1 MMKTRRRYFGGGAE
15 TLDFWPSFTDVMSTL
30 ALILFFLMLLAYVQN
45 IIYGNNLENAKQ
57 QLEISRAEISSA
69 ERELKLITLEIDKTR
84 VALALSEQ
92 EIENQKAIIAMS
104 NEELQSLR
112 VRLQSIAFL
121 RLDILQ
127 KVKESV
133 EQELGRYNEKGQE
146 LVSIG
151 DNANIII
158 NESMVFAYNSYKLKP
173 EAKELLTQLSKAFER
188 VLGNPEVRENI
199 DAISIDGHA
208 DSLGNSDYNRELSTR
223 RATEVVNFMFSA
235 NPNLE
240 VKYGKYFAANG
251 FSEFRPISTGSDE
264 ESRASNRRIE
274 ISIIVK
280 DSNIQKVIEKY
291 FNETEGILE
300 DR

>member
-1 MMKTRRRYFGGGAE
+1 MKTRKRYFGGAE
-15 TLDFWPSFTDVMSTL
+15 AQDFWPSFTDVMSTL
-30 ALILFFLMLLAYVQN
+30 ALILFFLMLLAYLQN
-45 IIYGNNLENAKQ
+45 IIYGNNLEHAKQ
-57 QLEISRAEISSA
+57 QLEIARADIKSA
-69 ERELKLITLEIDKTR
+69 ERELKLIRLDIDKTKA
-84 VALALSEQ
+84 ALALSEQ
-92 EIENQKAIIAMS
+92 EIENQKTIIAMS

-121 RLDILQ
+121 RLDILK

-133 EQELGRYNEKGQE
+133 EKELGRYNEKGQE

-158 NESMVFAYNSYKLKP
+158 NENLVFAYNSYKLKP

-188 VLGNPEVRENI
+188 VLEKPEMRDNI
-199 DAISIDGHA
+199 DAISIEGHA
-208 DSLGNSDYNRELSTR
+208 DSLGNADYNRELSAR
-223 RATEVVNFMFSA
+223 RATEVVNFMFST

-240 VKYGKYFAANG
+240 IKYGKYFAANG

-264 ESRASNRRIE
+264 KSRASNRRIE

-280 DSNIQKVIEKY
+280 DSNIQKVIDKY
-291 FNETEGILE
+291 LDETKEILE
-300 DR
+300 NR

>member
-1 MMKTRRRYFGGGAE
+1 MRTRRRYYGEAAE
-15 TLDFWPSFTDVMSTL
+15 AQDFWPSFTDVMSTL
-30 ALILFFLMLLAYVQN
+30 TLILFFLMLLAYVQN
-45 IIYGNNLENAKQ
+45 IIFGNNLENAKQ
-57 QLEISRAEISSA
+57 QLEISRADIASA
-69 ERELKLITLEIDKTR
+69 ERELKLIRLEIDKTNA
-84 VALALSEQ
+84 ALTLSEQ
-92 EIENQKAIIAMS
+92 EIENQKTIISMS

-112 VRLQSIAFL
+112 LRLQSIAFL
-121 RLDILQ
+121 RLDVLER
-127 KVKESV
+127 VKASV
-133 EQELGRYNEKGQE
+133 EQELGRYNDKGQE

-158 NESMVFAYNSYKLKP
+158 NENLVFAYNSYKLKP

-188 VLGNPEVRENI
+188 VLENSEVRENI

-223 RATEVVNFMFSA
+223 RATEVVNFMFTA

-240 VKYGKYFAANG
+240 RKYGEYFAANG

-264 ESRASNRRIE
+264 KSRAANRRIE

-291 FNETEGILE
+291 LDDTKGIFG

>member
-1 MMKTRRRYFGGGAE
+1 MMKARRRYFGEGAE
-15 TLDFWPSFTDVMSTL
+15 TNDFWPSFTDVMSTL

-45 IIYGNNLENAKQ
+45 IIFGNNLENAKQ

-69 ERELKLITLEIDKTR
+69 ERELRRIRLEIDKTKA
-84 VALALSEQ
+84 ALALSEQ
-92 EIENQKAIIAMS
+92 EIENQREIIALS
-104 NEELQSLR
+104 NEELESLR
-112 VRLQSIAFL
+112 VRLQGIAFL

-158 NESMVFAYNSYKLKP
+158 NESLVFSYNSYKLKP
-173 EAKELLTQLSKAFER
+173 EAEELLTQLARAFER

-208 DSLGNSDYNRELSTR
+208 DSMGDSAYNRELSAR
-223 RATEVVNFMFSA
+223 RATEVINYMFKV

-240 VKYGKYFAANG
+240 EKYGKYFAANG
-251 FSEFRPISTGSDE
+251 YSEFRPISMGSDE
-264 ESRASNRRIE
+264 KSRAANRRIE
-274 ISIIVK
+274 ISIIIK

-291 FNETEGILE
+291 LNETEEILE
-300 DR
+300 ER

>member
-1 MMKTRRRYFGGGAE
+1 MKTRRRYFGGGAE
-15 TLDFWPSFTDVMSTL
+15 AQDFWPSFTDVMSTL

-45 IIYGNNLENAKQ
+45 IIFGNNLEHAKQ
-57 QLEISRAEISSA
+57 QLEIARADITTA
-69 ERELKLITLEIDKTR
+69 ERELKLISLEIDKTR

-92 EIENQKAIIAMS
+92 EIENQKAIISLS

-121 RLDILQ
+121 RLDILE
-127 KVKESV
+127 KVKASV
-133 EQELGRYNEKGQE
+133 EQELGRYNDEGQE

-158 NESMVFAYNSYKLKP
+158 NESLVFAYNSYKLKP
-173 EAKELLTQLSKAFER
+173 EAKELLTQLSEAFER
-188 VLGNPEVRENI
+188 VLENSEVRESI

-208 DSLGNSDYNRELSTR
+208 DSLGNSDYNRELSAR
-223 RATEVVNFMFSA
+223 RATEVVNFMFSV

-240 VKYGKYFAANG
+240 SNYGEYFAANG

-264 ESRASNRRIE
+264 ESRSTNRRIE

-280 DSNIQKVIEKY
+280 DSNIQKVIERY
-291 FNETEGILE
+291 LDETKGILE
-300 DR
+300 NR